1 MKKTFYI
8 AAILV
13 ICLTGALIV
22 PMAGNNRAAADLLTE
37 EQKQEAVALC
47 FQNGEMTALSA
58 GSSEEIT
65 QEELEKLEITFDGQ
79 DLEIRKAGTY
89 ILSGALEGSVL
100 ISSAK
105 KKEVTLVL
113 DGFCAVNESGEALS
127 VSKTGNLVL
136 ILNDGTE
143 NVLTSGI
150 AVAESMADTA
160 AEDKAEE
167 DAKGGAFHSK
177 AETLIRGGGSLKVNG
192 YLNNGIHV
200 TKSLVVESG
209 DITVYAKNNAVK
221 VKDAFCMNG
230 GKLTI
235 TSEDDGI
242 KAEREE
248 EIAAAAVTDPET
260 GEILQEAEIAVPAA
274 GEVILNGGEIQITAA
289 GSGIQTLQGITLNAG
304 TLTVRSS
311 KDGLKAGT
319 VLTVNDG
326 TVYVDSDQDAL
337 FAAENLFVCG
347 GTLDLKTEGDYK
359 HKAGEGESFGGPP
372 GGNRNSTSS
381 QPSRKALKSDGGI
394 SITGGDIRIDSADDA
409 VHCAEILEIAGG
421 TISISTGDD
430 GLHSDT
436 QIDLSDG
443 TVTIL
448 TSYEAVEANQINI
461 SGGDLKVAS
470 NDDGFNANGGDSF
483 GGPSRGQAASDTS
496 KETPNLNIS
505 GGTIYVNAVGDGL
518 DSNANIT
525 ISGGYTVVD
534 GPTSSANGPLDG
546 GTENGGVISISGGTV
561 FAGGASGMAEGFS
574 ANSSQCSF
582 LITFPISY
590 AEGTLITVSLPD
602 GTELFRHTAASGGNS
617 LVFSCPE
624 LVMGESCI
632 LTVAEYEFELPLT
645 KMSNYLRVSSDGE
658 VTQGSSAGGGFPGGG
673 FPGGPGR

>member
-1 MKKTFYI
+1 MKKLFLI
-8 AAILV
+8 AAVLV
-13 ICLTGALIV
+13 ICLAGTLIIPMTGKRA
-22 PMAGNNRAAADLLTE
+22 AAADLLTE
-37 EQKQEAVALC
+37 EQKQEAVSLC
-47 FQNGEMTALSA
+47 FQDGEMTALHTE
-58 GSSEEIT
+58 SSEEIT
-65 QEELEKLEITFDGQ
+65 QEELANLEITFDGQ
-79 DLEIRKAGTY
+79 DLQIQKAGTY
-89 ILSGALEGSVL
+89 ILSGALEGTVL

-113 DGFCAVNESGEALS
+113 DGFSAVNEAGEALS
-127 VSKTGNLVL
+127 VSKTGSLVL

-143 NVLTSGI
+143 NVLTSGSI
-150 AVAESMADTA
+150 AAETTSDTA
-160 AEDKAEE
+160 AEDTEEE

-177 AETLIRGGGSLKVNG
+177 AETLIRGGGSLTVNG

-209 DITVYAKNNAVK
+209 DISVYAKNNAVK
-221 VKDAFCMNG
+221 AKDLFCMNG

-260 GEILQEAEIAVPAA
+260 GEVLQEAEIAVPAA
-274 GEVILNGGEIQITAA
+274 GEVILNEGEVQITAG
-289 GSGIQTLQGITLNAG
+289 GSGIQTVLGITLNGG
-304 TLTVRSS
+304 TLDIRSS

-326 TVYVDSDQDAL
+326 TIHVDSDQDAL
-337 FAAENLFVCG
+337 FAAENLFVYG

-359 HKAGEGESFGGPP
+359 HKEGEGESFGGPP
-372 GGNRNSTSS
+372 GGNRNSTDS
-381 QPSRKALKSDGGI
+381 QPSRKGLKADGGI
-394 SITGGDIRIDSADDA
+394 LIAGGEITIDSADDA

-421 TISISTGDD
+421 TLNISTGDD
-430 GLHSDT
+430 GLHSDK

-443 TVTIL
+443 AVTIL
-448 TSYEAVEANQINI
+448 TSYEAIEANQINI
-461 SGGDLKVAS
+461 SGGDLNVAS
-470 NDDGFNANGGDSF
+470 NDDGFNANGGSSF
-483 GGPSRGQAASDTS
+483 GGPSRGEAASDTNR
-496 KETPNLNIS
+496 ETPNLNIS

-534 GPTSSANGPLDG
+534 GPTNSANGPLDG

-561 FAGGASGMAEGFS
+561 FAGGASGMAEGF
-574 ANSSQCSF
+574 ASSSEQCSF
-582 LITFPISY
+582 LITFPVSY
-590 AEGTLITVSLPD
+590 EEGTLITVSSPD
-602 GTELFRHTAASGGNS
+602 GTELFCHKTASGGSS

-632 LTVAEYEFELPLT
+632 LTIAEYEFELPLT
-645 KMSNYLRVSSDGE
+645 KMNNYLRVTSDGE
-658 VTQGSSAGGGFPGGG
+658 VTEGSNGGFGGGG
-673 FPGGPGR
+673 FPGGPRR